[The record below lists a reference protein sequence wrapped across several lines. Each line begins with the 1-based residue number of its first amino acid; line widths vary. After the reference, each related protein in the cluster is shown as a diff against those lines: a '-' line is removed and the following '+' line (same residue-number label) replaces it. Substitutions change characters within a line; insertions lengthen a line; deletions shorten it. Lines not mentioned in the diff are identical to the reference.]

1 MAHCAGLTFELPDG
15 ASCADALAPAAAISS
30 DKIFLKSTS
39 AGGGGAG
46 WCALL
51 RPAALQGVH
60 FENVEALLSTDSVL
74 LQGKGKGEGEAA
86 AEAGAAV
93 VESA

>member
-1 MAHCAGLTFELPDG
+1 MPRCAGLTFELPDG
-15 ASCADALAPAAAISS
+15 ASCADALSS
-30 DKIFLKSTS
+30 DKIYLKSSS

-46 WCALL
+46 WCSLL

-74 LQGKGKGEGEAA
+74 LQGKGEVGEGE
-86 AEAGAAV
+86 GDAAV